1 MSGPSYGALL
11 DAVRG
16 VQWPAR
22 RVVSGGLAGAHHSR
36 MRGTSTEFA
45 EYRLY
50 RQGDDP
56 RGIDWR
62 LLARSDRAYIRLATD
77 RAVLPTTIVLDTS
90 ASMAFPLATHAKWR
104 RAQEIAV
111 GLAAVAQGGGDPI
124 GIVLTDRGGQ
134 TRAVAP
140 RMRRSVV
147 DEIAHVVADAAVG
160 GSAPLAP
167 LVRAARSARIA
178 IISDLLGDADD
189 VLREVRAHSAGGGES
204 HVIHIVAR
212 EELDLPRRTLLA
224 ADPEDPPLERLLT
237 EATRRAYE
245 EAFGEWR
252 TEVARQV
259 RAGGAAYTEVVTD
272 EPAAHAVRRITR
284 PAGKE

>member
-56 RGIDWR
+56 RRIDWR

-104 RAQEIAV
+104 LAQEMAV
-111 GLAAVAQGGGDPI
+111 GLAAVAQAGGDPI
-124 GIVLTDRGGQ
+124 GIALADRRGQ
-134 TRAVAP
+134 TRLVAP

-147 DEIAHVVADAAVG
+147 DEIAHVVADAEVG
-160 GSAPLAP
+160 GGAPLAP
-167 LVRAARSARIA
+167 LVRAVRSARIA

-189 VLREVRAHSAGGGES
+189 VLREVRAHAAGGGEA

-224 ADPEDPPLERLLT
+224 ADPEDPSLERLLT
-237 EATRRAYE
+237 ETTRRAYE

-252 TEVARQV
+252 AEMARQV
-259 RAGGAAYTEVVTD
+259 RGGGAAYMEVVTD

>member
-1 MSGPSYGALL
+1 MSGPSYGPLL

-22 RVVSGGLAGAHHSR
+22 RVVSGGLAGTHHSR

-56 RGIDWR
+56 RRIDWR

-77 RAVLPTTIVLDTS
+77 RAVLPTTIVLDSS
-90 ASMAFPLATHAKWR
+90 ASMAFPLATHAKWH
-104 RAQEIAV
+104 RAREIAV
-111 GLAAVAQGGGDPI
+111 GLAAVAQAGGDPI
-124 GIVLTDRGGQ
+124 GIVLADGRGE
-134 TRAVAP
+134 TRVVAP
-140 RMRRSVV
+140 RTRRSVV
-147 DEIAHVVADAAVG
+147 DEIAHVVADAEAG
-160 GSAPLAP
+160 GGAPLAP

-178 IISDLLGDADD
+178 IISDLLGDSDD
-189 VLREVRAHSAGGGES
+189 VLREIRAHAAGGGEA
-204 HVIHIVAR
+204 HVVHIVAR

-224 ADPEDPPLERLLT
+224 ADPEDPLLERLLT

-252 TEVARQV
+252 AELARQV
-259 RAGGAAYTEVVTD
+259 RSGGAAYTEVVTD